1 MLRQGTCLPPTV
13 DTFARLVLVH
23 AIYQHSAGL
32 HSTAYKNPFFSTR
45 PTDDYIS
52 EHRNN
57 TIKMMETLQDQGLSN
72 GQDQGTELLA
82 ASLQCHTLLVL
93 MLLHA
98 PRKDLLAFA
107 HSTRT
112 EQEEQDDLR
121 LRLEQWMREDGGRS
135 ARVAVGLAGRI
146 LALVRRLPSCSFHVP
161 PSLLLAVLV
170 LWAFNQLLRRALDNN
185 SSDATNGT
193 HNMAQQ
199 EHGVPNERFRG
210 STIRLDRPGTT
221 TLEIGDSA
229 SREMRAWVDGI
240 AGLKPCLHD
249 LGNIC
254 KPSAG
259 PRLLELGSNMLK
271 NMRAWGLGP
280 SLASWLTEL
289 KARCEP
295 MVDS

>member
-1 MLRQGTCLPPTV
+1 
-13 DTFARLVLVH
+13 
-23 AIYQHSAGL
+23 
-32 HSTAYKNPFFSTR
+32 
-45 PTDDYIS
+45 
-52 EHRNN
+52 
-57 TIKMMETLQDQGLSN
+57 MMELLQDHSLSN
-72 GQDQGTELLA
+72 GQGQGTELLA

-93 MLLHA
+93 MLLHV
-98 PRKDLLAFA
+98 PRQDLLAFA

-112 EQEEQDDLR
+112 EQEEQGDLR
-121 LRLEQWMREDGGRS
+121 VRLEQWMREDGGRS
-135 ARVAVGLAGRI
+135 ARMAVGLAGRI
-146 LALVRRLPSCSFHVP
+146 LALVRRLPNCSFYVP
-161 PSLLLAVLV
+161 PSLLLAVVV
-170 LWAFNQLLRRALDNN
+170 LWAFNQLSRRTLDNS
-185 SSDATNGT
+185 SSDPNDGT
-193 HNMAQQ
+193 QFMPLQDT
-199 EHGVPNERFRG
+199 PNERFRG

-229 SREMRAWVDGI
+229 SREMRAWVDGT

-280 SLASWLTEL
+280 TLATWLTEL

>member
-1 MLRQGTCLPPTV
+1 
-13 DTFARLVLVH
+13 
-23 AIYQHSAGL
+23 
-32 HSTAYKNPFFSTR
+32 
-45 PTDDYIS
+45 
-52 EHRNN
+52 
-57 TIKMMETLQDQGLSN
+57 MMETLQDQGLSN
-72 GQDQGTELLA
+72 GQGQGTELLA

-93 MLLHA
+93 MLLHV
-98 PRKDLLAFA
+98 PRQDLLAFA

-112 EQEEQDDLR
+112 EQEEQGDLR
-121 LRLEQWMREDGGRS
+121 LRLEQWMKEDGGRS
-135 ARVAVGLAGRI
+135 ARMAVGLAGRI

-161 PSLLLAVLV
+161 PSLLLAVIV
-170 LWAFNQLLRRALDNN
+170 MWSFNQLSSRALDNN
-185 SSDATNGT
+185 SNDTTNGT
-193 HNMAQQ
+193 QVIPLQNTT
-199 EHGVPNERFRG
+199 NERFRG
-210 STIRLDRPGTT
+210 STIRLDHPGTT
-221 TLEIGDSA
+221 ILEIGDSA
-229 SREMRAWVDGI
+229 SREMRAWVHGT
-240 AGLKPCLHD
+240 ASLKACLHD